1 MKVLLVD
8 TGTTRR
14 EYSEPIGIETL
25 ITYIKNAEVT
35 AMSIEL
41 QGFENV
47 ISNIKSNNYNV
58 IGISSKIGSFDVIKK
73 LVGEIA
79 LCSSNAVI
87 CLGDIYGTY
96 AYEDI
101 LKWNSNIICMIGEG
115 EKNLPVLIDTIRRYG
130 KEYRRYLKNIKS
142 IAYYNQGVVVNE
154 REKELDVKQALFPS
168 RILLPDILKRNGI
181 AHLEGSRG
189 CVYGNCSFCG
199 IVQKY
204 GNPRWRPFE
213 EEFIYNELITLSNAG
228 VVSPYFTDEDFFG
241 DNVERVIRI
250 AQGIMELKKTNKLN
264 PELNFYFNMRVDSV
278 VGKGC
283 EGYEKAREVL
293 SLLKLAGLREVFIGV
308 ESGSS
313 EQINRYK
320 KNNEQFKSIK
330 AIMTLNSLGIDVDIG
345 FILFDPFMTMMD
357 LINNLDFIYQAGI
370 NTNYS
375 RLAKRLRI
383 EPLTPYAKERCNSWN
398 ISESL
403 DMETVSFP
411 YSFIDSKV
419 ERVYKVFSIWEKED
433 MDIIYNLQSFCRG
446 EVPSEE
452 DRNKAKNIISM
463 YRSLDVALLRKL
475 SDYEMHNEDGNY
487 SEIIGYFSD
496 IRKKYDDAMQ
506 ETIENYMAKYR
517 RLPNI

>member
-25 ITYIKNAEVT
+25 VTYIKNAEVT

-41 QGFENV
+41 QGLEKV
-47 ISNIKSNNYNV
+47 ISNIKSNNYSV
-58 IGISSKIGSFDVIKK
+58 IGISSKIGSFDVIKN
-73 LVGEIA
+73 LVNEIM
-79 LCSSNAVI
+79 LYSFNTVI

-96 AYEDI
+96 AYEDV
-101 LKWNSNIICMIGEG
+101 LKWNPNVICMIGEG
-115 EKNLPVLIDTIRRYG
+115 EKNLPVLIDIVKKYG
-130 KEYRRYLKNIKS
+130 KEYRGYLKNIKS

-168 RILLPDILKRNGI
+168 RILLPDILKKSGI

-189 CVYGNCSFCG
+189 CAYGNCSFCG

-204 GNPRWRPFE
+204 GNPRWRPFD

-241 DNVERVIRI
+241 NNVDRVIKI
-250 AQGIMELKKTNKLN
+250 AQGIMDLKKSNKLN

-278 VGKGC
+278 VGKDSV
-283 EGYEKAREVL
+283 GYEKAREIL
-293 SLLKLAGLREVFIGV
+293 SILKLAGLREVFIGV

-313 EQINRYK
+313 EQISRYK

-345 FILFDPFMTMMD
+345 FILFDPFMTMTD
-357 LINNLDFIYQAGI
+357 LVNNLNFIYQAGI

-375 RLAKRLRI
+375 RLAKKLRI

-403 DMETVSFP
+403 DMEAVCFP
-411 YSFIDSKV
+411 YSFIDNKV

-452 DRNKAKNIISM
+452 DRNKAKKIISM
-463 YRSLDVALLRKL
+463 YRSLDIALLRKL
-475 SDYEMHNEDGNY
+475 SDYEMYNEDGNY
-487 SEIIGYFSD
+487 SEIISYFSD
-496 IRKKYDDAMQ
+496 IRKQYDYAMQ

-517 RLPNI
+517 RIPNI